1 MSKNKNAQNESTEQA
16 QSASTESASALAG
29 IVFSGIAALG
39 EAKTFEVNTQIAFYY
54 TESTTRRD
62 IINASSR
69 TGEIHRAIM
78 TVGKREIIAERVS
91 DFVYTI
97 DGNQFDMSTLKSY
110 KTLQSYREN
119 RGYALVL
126 KMLEI
131 AGIKQ
136 STNSAA
142 MTEEDKALL
151 KEADKLAREELKE
164 ERKAYNDKKRA
175 ARLANVE
182 KLRAAQARAKQSA

>member
-78 TVGKREIIAERVS
+78 TVSEREIIAERVS
-91 DFVYTI
+91 DFVYTV

-110 KTLQSYREN
+110 KTLQSYKEN

-136 STNSAA
+136 SANSAA

-175 ARLANVE
+175 ARLANLE
-182 KLRAAQARAKQSA
+182 KLRASQARAKQSA